1 MASRALYSPRHP
13 MLKKRDGFED
23 ILEERRRSSDL
34 RYALRCYTP
43 TLYKGLVP
51 CKASMLKSI
60 VLQSDHLQYVIKQ
73 VSSESG
79 DRTECVAEEASLI
92 LDEMAHRLQLSTVRF
107 FAFMLNKAFKRLFR
121 SVCVNEEGIQRLQ
134 QAVQEHPV
142 VLLPSHRSYMDFLM
156 MSYLLYMYDLPLP
169 VIAAGM
175 DFMSMKFVGEMLR
188 MSGAFFIRRSFGGD
202 KLYWAV
208 FSEYVKTMLR
218 NGYAPIEFFLEGTR
232 SRTCKSLT
240 PKTGL
245 LNIVMEPFFKGELF
259 DVNLVPVSIS
269 YERILEES
277 LYARELLGIPK
288 PKESTSGLLKARRV
302 LSEDYGSM
310 YVYFGHPVSVRSL
323 TEGKITRSQ
332 YNLLPRYDT
341 CNQPRSECFALK
353 AYIIHTKHLNVFLA
367 SASSVLTALDGGAA
381 KGYVEIPPVERAI
394 AMQLCP
400 QSAAAWRGNPRLPSR
415 ACKFSSALTAKAYRA
430 AGQELRTATDL
441 ALRATK
447 VTARS
452 LGQTMSTLVV
462 QERHLWLN
470 LADMREADKHRFLD
484 SPISQAGLFGDAVE
498 SFAKQFSAAQK
509 QTEGIRHILP
519 RRPAAVITPPPAAVP
534 PPARRRGRPPTAS
547 TSAPA
552 RPQQQPSHRPQHGAG
567 SRKAAQPVS
576 GPARPVKPPP
586 ARRRGCPPTASTY
599 APARPQQQPP
609 RAGSRKAA
617 QPVSAPAR
625 PIKRQAIDLKDAY
638 FHVSILPGHRPFLR
652 FAFEGRAYQYK
663 VLPFG
668 LSLSPRVFTKVME
681 ATLVPLRQRGIRILN
696 YLNDWLILAQF
707 RAQLC
712 EHRDVDVA
720 SVAFPY
726 LGTLS
731 QCYPMSHYFTNHKAI
746 CVLDDVYNCFNFL
759 RNMFSNE
766 FILCP
771 GDSVQ
776 DFEEACYLLM
786 KRGVLQVSEHEIVM
800 SASGHSTL
808 AFLSSVLDPFLQG
821 YQVVSR
827 YLCEETNEN
836 LTEKEFI
843 PAVRNFALK
852 LILAGRL
859 KCYEALSSDL
869 QKNALAAFLRLKG
882 VRKVKV
888 GDQVTLKVNKIAVNS
903 LEDTL
908 GGKIPTQKPILARL

>member
-1 MASRALYSPRHP
+1 MEMASRTLYSSRQR
-13 MLKKRDGFED
+13 MLKKRDDFED
-23 ILEERRRSSDL
+23 VLEELRRSSDL

-43 TLYKGLVP
+43 SLYKGLVP
-51 CKASMLKSI
+51 CKASMLKTI

-79 DRTECVAEEASLI
+79 DSSECVTEEASLI

-107 FAFMLNKAFKRLFR
+107 FAFMLSKAFKRLFR

-175 DFMSMKFVGEMLR
+175 DFMSMKFIGEMLR

-277 LYARELLGIPK
+277 LYARELLGVPK
-288 PKESTSGLLKARRV
+288 PKESTSGLLKARQV
-302 LSEDYGSM
+302 LSEDFGSM
-310 YVYFGHPVSVRSL
+310 HVYFGHPVSLRSL
-323 TEGKITRSQ
+323 AEGKINRCQ
-332 YNLLPRYDT
+332 YNLLPRYIPQKPSTDNHEFLNDAAFRLVRMQEENMVLKPWVLIAMLLVQNPDGLDLSSLT
-341 CNQPRSECFALK
+341 EQTDWLRHLALAFGAFLDWPDHASCSEVISCSLALHRHLLTVSAGHVQLSVTEALGAETTPEEAVFHRAVVVLSCASYRNQIL
-353 AYIIHTKHLNVFLA
+353 HVFLRP
-367 SASSVLTALDGGAA
+367 ALLA
-381 KGYVEIPPVERAI
+381 V
-394 AMQLCP
+394 AMQ
-400 QSAAAWRGNPRLPSR
+400 SANSNRKDDIYS
-415 ACKFSSALTAKAYRA
+415 CFS
-430 AGQELRTATDL
+430 
-441 ALRATK
+441 
-447 VTARS
+447 
-452 LGQTMSTLVV
+452 
-462 QERHLWLN
+462 
-470 LADMREADKHRFLD
+470 
-484 SPISQAGLFGDAVE
+484 
-498 SFAKQFSAAQK
+498 
-509 QTEGIRHILP
+509 
-519 RRPAAVITPPPAAVP
+519 
-534 PPARRRGRPPTAS
+534 
-547 TSAPA
+547 
-552 RPQQQPSHRPQHGAG
+552 
-567 SRKAAQPVS
+567 
-576 GPARPVKPPP
+576 
-586 ARRRGCPPTASTY
+586 
-599 APARPQQQPP
+599 
-609 RAGSRKAA
+609 
-617 QPVSAPAR
+617 
-625 PIKRQAIDLKDAY
+625 
-638 FHVSILPGHRPFLR
+638 
-652 FAFEGRAYQYK
+652 
-663 VLPFG
+663 
-668 LSLSPRVFTKVME
+668 
-681 ATLVPLRQRGIRILN
+681 
-696 YLNDWLILAQF
+696 
-707 RAQLC
+707 
-712 EHRDVDVA
+712 
-720 SVAFPY
+720 
-726 LGTLS
+726 
-731 QCYPMSHYFTNHKAI
+731 
-746 CVLDDVYNCFNFL
+746 FL

-786 KRGVLQVSEHEIVM
+786 KRGVLQVLEHEIVM

-808 AFLSSVLDPFLQG
+808 AFLCAALDPFLQG
-821 YQVVSR
+821 YQVVCR
-827 YLCEETNEN
+827 YLCEETNES
-836 LTEKEFI
+836 LTEKEFV

-869 QKNALAAFLRLKG
+869 QKNTLAALLRLKA

-888 GDQVTLKVNKIAVNS
+888 GDQVTLRVNKIAVNS

-908 GGKIPTQKPILARL
+908 GGTIPTQKPVLARL

>member
-13 MLKKRDGFED
+13 VLKKRDDFED
-23 ILEERRRSSDL
+23 VLEERRRSSDL

-51 CKASMLKSI
+51 CKASMLKTI

-79 DRTECVAEEASLI
+79 DSTECVAEEASLI
-92 LDEMAHRLQLSTVRF
+92 LDEMAQRLQLSIVRF
-107 FAFMLNKAFKRLFR
+107 FAFTLSKAFKRLFR

-188 MSGAFFIRRSFGGD
+188 MSGAFFIRRSFGSD

-277 LYARELLGIPK
+277 LYARELLGVPK

-310 YVYFGHPVSVRSL
+310 HVYFGHPVSVRSL
-323 TEGKITRSQ
+323 AEGKINRSQ
-332 YNLLPRYDT
+332 YNLLPRYIPQKPSVDT
-341 CNQPRSECFALK
+341 HEFLNDAAFRLVRIQEENMVLKPWVLIATLLLQNPDGLDLSSLTEQTDWLRHLALAFGAFLDWPDHEACSEVVSCSLALHRHLLSVSAGHVQLSVTDAPQVETTPEEAVFHRAVIVLSCASYRNQIL
-353 AYIIHTKHLNVFLA
+353 HVFLRP
-367 SASSVLTALDGGAA
+367 ALLA
-381 KGYVEIPPVERAI
+381 VAI
-394 AMQLCP
+394 
-400 QSAAAWRGNPRLPSR
+400 QSANS
-415 ACKFSSALTAKAYRA
+415 
-430 AGQELRTATDL
+430 
-441 ALRATK
+441 
-447 VTARS
+447 
-452 LGQTMSTLVV
+452 
-462 QERHLWLN
+462 N
-470 LADMREADKHRFLD
+470 
-484 SPISQAGLFGDAVE
+484 
-498 SFAKQFSAAQK
+498 
-509 QTEGIRHILP
+509 
-519 RRPAAVITPPPAAVP
+519 
-534 PPARRRGRPPTAS
+534 
-547 TSAPA
+547 
-552 RPQQQPSHRPQHGAG
+552 
-567 SRKAAQPVS
+567 RK
-576 GPARPVKPPP
+576 
-586 ARRRGCPPTASTY
+586 
-599 APARPQQQPP
+599 
-609 RAGSRKAA
+609 
-617 QPVSAPAR
+617 
-625 PIKRQAIDLKDAY
+625 
-638 FHVSILPGHRPFLR
+638 
-652 FAFEGRAYQYK
+652 
-663 VLPFG
+663 
-668 LSLSPRVFTKVME
+668 
-681 ATLVPLRQRGIRILN
+681 
-696 YLNDWLILAQF
+696 
-707 RAQLC
+707 
-712 EHRDVDVA
+712 
-720 SVAFPY
+720 
-726 LGTLS
+726 
-731 QCYPMSHYFTNHKAI
+731 
-746 CVLDDVYNCFNFL
+746 DDVYNCFNFL

-786 KRGVLQVSEHEIVM
+786 KRGVLQVLEHEIVM

-808 AFLSSVLDPFLQG
+808 AFLCSVLDPFLQG
-821 YQVVSR
+821 YQVVCH

-843 PAVRNFALK
+843 PAVRSFALK

-869 QKNALAAFLRLKG
+869 QKNVLAALLRLKA

>member
-1 MASRALYSPRHP
+1 MEMASRALYSSRHR
-13 MLKKRDGFED
+13 MLKKRDDFED

-43 TLYKGLVP
+43 SLYKGLVP
-51 CKASMLKSI
+51 CKASMLKTI

-73 VSSESG
+73 VSLESG
-79 DRTECVAEEASLI
+79 DSSECVTEEASLI
-92 LDEMAHRLQLSTVRF
+92 LDEMAHRLQLSTIRF
-107 FAFMLNKAFKRLFR
+107 FAFTLSKAFKRLFR

-156 MSYLLYMYDLPLP
+156 MSYLLYTYDLPLP

-232 SRTCKSLT
+232 SRTSKSLT

-269 YERILEES
+269 YERILEET
-277 LYARELLGIPK
+277 LYARELLGVPK

-310 YVYFGHPVSVRSL
+310 HVYFGHPVSVRSL
-323 TEGKITRSQ
+323 AEGKINRSQ
-332 YNLLPRYDT
+332 YNLLPRYIPQKPSTDT
-341 CNQPRSECFALK
+341 HEFLNDAAFRLVRIQEENMVLKPWVLIATLLLQNPDGLDLSSLTEQTDWLRHLALAFGAFLDWPDHTTCSEVISCSLALHRHLLTVS
-353 AYIIHTKHLNVFLA
+353 AGHVQLNVTEALQVETTPEETVFHRAVVVLSCASYRNQILHVFLRP
-367 SASSVLTALDGGAA
+367 ALLA
-381 KGYVEIPPVERAI
+381 V
-394 AMQLCP
+394 AMQ
-400 QSAAAWRGNPRLPSR
+400 SANSN
-415 ACKFSSALTAKAYRA
+415 S
-430 AGQELRTATDL
+430 
-441 ALRATK
+441 
-447 VTARS
+447 
-452 LGQTMSTLVV
+452 
-462 QERHLWLN
+462 
-470 LADMREADKHRFLD
+470 
-484 SPISQAGLFGDAVE
+484 
-498 SFAKQFSAAQK
+498 
-509 QTEGIRHILP
+509 
-519 RRPAAVITPPPAAVP
+519 
-534 PPARRRGRPPTAS
+534 
-547 TSAPA
+547 
-552 RPQQQPSHRPQHGAG
+552 
-567 SRKAAQPVS
+567 
-576 GPARPVKPPP
+576 
-586 ARRRGCPPTASTY
+586 
-599 APARPQQQPP
+599 
-609 RAGSRKAA
+609 
-617 QPVSAPAR
+617 
-625 PIKRQAIDLKDAY
+625 KDD
-638 FHVSILPGHRPFLR
+638 I
-652 FAFEGRAYQYK
+652 
-663 VLPFG
+663 
-668 LSLSPRVFTKVME
+668 
-681 ATLVPLRQRGIRILN
+681 
-696 YLNDWLILAQF
+696 
-707 RAQLC
+707 
-712 EHRDVDVA
+712 
-720 SVAFPY
+720 
-726 LGTLS
+726 
-731 QCYPMSHYFTNHKAI
+731 
-746 CVLDDVYNCFNFL
+746 YNCFSFL

-786 KRGVLQVSEHEIVM
+786 KRGVLQVLEHEIVM
-800 SASGHSTL
+800 SPSGHSTL
-808 AFLSSVLDPFLQG
+808 AFLCAVLDPFLQG
-821 YQVVSR
+821 YQVVCR

-869 QKNALAAFLRLKG
+869 QKNTLAALLRLKA

-888 GDQVTLKVNKIAVNS
+888 GDQVALKVNKIAVNS
-903 LEDTL
+903 LGDTL
-908 GGKIPTQKPILARL
+908 GGKIPNQKPVLARL

>member
-1 MASRALYSPRHP
+1 
-13 MLKKRDGFED
+13 MLKKRDDFED

-43 TLYKGLVP
+43 TLYRGLVP

-79 DRTECVAEEASLI
+79 ESTEGVSEEASLI
-92 LDEMAHRLQLSTVRF
+92 LDEMAHCLQLSTIRF
-107 FAFMLNKAFKRLFR
+107 FAFTLSKAFKRLFR

-156 MSYLLYMYDLPLP
+156 MSYLLYTYDLPLP

-323 TEGKITRSQ
+323 AEGKINRSQ
-332 YNLLPRYDT
+332 YNLLPRYIPQKPSADT
-341 CNQPRSECFALK
+341 HEFLSDAAFRLVRIQEENMVLKPWVLIATLLLQNPDGLDLSSLAEQTDWLRHLALAFGAFLDWPDHEACSEVVSCSLALHRHLLSVSAGHVQLSVTDVPQVETTPEEAVFHQAVVVLSCASYRNQIL
-353 AYIIHTKHLNVFLA
+353 HVFLRP
-367 SASSVLTALDGGAA
+367 ALLAM
-381 KGYVEIPPVERAI
+381 
-394 AMQLCP
+394 AMQ
-400 QSAAAWRGNPRLPSR
+400 SANS
-415 ACKFSSALTAKAYRA
+415 
-430 AGQELRTATDL
+430 
-441 ALRATK
+441 
-447 VTARS
+447 
-452 LGQTMSTLVV
+452 
-462 QERHLWLN
+462 N
-470 LADMREADKHRFLD
+470 
-484 SPISQAGLFGDAVE
+484 
-498 SFAKQFSAAQK
+498 
-509 QTEGIRHILP
+509 
-519 RRPAAVITPPPAAVP
+519 
-534 PPARRRGRPPTAS
+534 
-547 TSAPA
+547 
-552 RPQQQPSHRPQHGAG
+552 
-567 SRKAAQPVS
+567 RK
-576 GPARPVKPPP
+576 
-586 ARRRGCPPTASTY
+586 
-599 APARPQQQPP
+599 
-609 RAGSRKAA
+609 
-617 QPVSAPAR
+617 
-625 PIKRQAIDLKDAY
+625 
-638 FHVSILPGHRPFLR
+638 
-652 FAFEGRAYQYK
+652 
-663 VLPFG
+663 
-668 LSLSPRVFTKVME
+668 
-681 ATLVPLRQRGIRILN
+681 
-696 YLNDWLILAQF
+696 
-707 RAQLC
+707 
-712 EHRDVDVA
+712 
-720 SVAFPY
+720 
-726 LGTLS
+726 
-731 QCYPMSHYFTNHKAI
+731 
-746 CVLDDVYNCFNFL
+746 DDVYNGFNFL
-759 RNMFSNE
+759 RKVFSNE

-786 KRGVLQVSEHEIVM
+786 KRGVLQVLEHEIVM

-821 YQVVSR
+821 YQVVCR

-843 PAVRNFALK
+843 PAVRSFALK
-852 LILAGRL
+852 LILAGNT
-859 KCYEALSSDL
+859 CYEALSSDL
-869 QKNALAAFLRLKG
+869 QKNALAAFLRLKA
-882 VRKVKV
+882 VRKLCLF
-888 GDQVTLKVNKIAVNS
+888 TFLF
-903 LEDTL
+903 LCHT